1 MKESNHTK
9 CYDPNLEVD
18 EDATCDAVTRG
29 VRSDTFACWAAPGSE
44 RLGLDAYDDNFVT
57 DPDGLPWNTG
67 WYQSCCYPR
76 NRRHE
81 LLLIEEER
89 IRDVKRDLN
98 NTYANVIG
106 KKAASKM
113 LRDLHEKVLGVDLEE
128 AGGKS
133 DSFPIT
139 DFALKF
145 LQDIEAGRFNSGDQT
160 GEAVQRLFDGAIYE
174 RRKAIRKL
182 YNWTPSPPS
191 ASMWKTPETEVVVL
205 GDLHIGA
212 PPSPIL
218 LNDGETALT
227 YKTDKARTALME

>member
-1 MKESNHTK
+1 M
-9 CYDPNLEVD
+9 
-18 EDATCDAVTRG
+18 
-29 VRSDTFACWAAPGSE
+29 
-44 RLGLDAYDDNFVT
+44 
-57 DPDGLPWNTG
+57 
-67 WYQSCCYPR
+67 
-76 NRRHE
+76 
-81 LLLIEEER
+81 
-89 IRDVKRDLN
+89 KRDLN

-128 AGGKS
+128 GGGKS

-139 DFALKF
+139 DFTLKF

-182 YNWTPSPPS
+182 YNWPPSPPS

-205 GDLHIGA
+205 GPKIA
-212 PPSPIL
+212 ATSPIT
-218 LNDGETALT
+218 LNDGETPLT
-227 YKTDKARTALME
+227 YKTTKESVFMEGPDGISGQVVSEIF